1 MKKGISLIALII
13 TIIVIIILA
22 VITIFG
28 VNGVIEKAIEAKIA
42 QEIATEKEWVSA
54 ATVQAKREINGF
66 QEETLGKALDA
77 FVGTG
82 KTNVFTDSDKIAVQF
97 QASERYYLVGK
108 DGAVE
113 GPIEK
118 IVDEYAGDLTKG
130 GKYDGTEAKPYQ
142 ITCIEDLVAFSI
154 MTNGGNSSLGLRS
167 SNFNGKYVELA
178 RTLDFQSI
186 FSYYDYT
193 TEKYGDLN
201 QDTIAENLQ
210 TELTKTEDGCIG
222 FTPIVFYGTFD
233 GKGNAILNLFENVTD
248 RSGLFCG
255 HMTTNLCVKNL
266 EVTGEIISD
275 NTAGGIAMD
284 AFLVENCISKVNIK
298 AKGSVG
304 GLNNTNKTDTQVI
317 HSQNYGNIEG
327 GQYVFGINGRGV
339 IEDCQNYGMI
349 KGTAEVSGISH
360 IAKVINCQNYGTI
373 TGTDGVGGINVEGSV
388 RNSQN
393 YGKVEGKQY
402 VGGIAA
408 RGSVNRCV
416 NYAKVIGDHYVG
428 GIVGVNYYYS
438 LDISDNV
445 NYADVIANGTNGYA
459 GGVIGGCL
467 GGTKT
472 QINCC
477 NFGKVQG
484 YFCGGIIGNSSVDN
498 VKIINSYSVGE
509 LVNGTYKGE
518 ISGYGRDNTYI
529 ENCYWAEVNEIPIC
543 GYSKVQSINSTAYPL
558 SFIKSQNFVDILNN
572 YVASYN
578 TEHGEE
584 ENFVELLSWKLD
596 EKTGYPVLK
605 YSNE

>member
-210 TELTKTEDGCIG
+210 TELTKTEEGCIG
-222 FTPIVFYGTFD
+222 FRPINSFYGKFD
-233 GKGNAILNLFENVTD
+233 GKNNAIKNIYENAITSNFGFMKSMNTD
-248 RSGLFCG
+248 
-255 HMTTNLCVKNL
+255 TIIKNL
-266 EVTGEIISD
+266 TISGELKSDKYSTVGGVVGVITSGGNHTGRI
-275 NTAGGIAMD
+275 
-284 AFLVENCISKVNIK
+284 ENCHNYCNIS
-298 AKGSVG
+298 AP
-304 GLNNTNKTDTQVI
+304 
-317 HSQNYGNIEG
+317 
-327 GQYVFGINGRGV
+327 
-339 IEDCQNYGMI
+339 
-349 KGTAEVSGISH
+349 A
-360 IAKVINCQNYGTI
+360 
-373 TGTDGVGGINVEGSV
+373 
-388 RNSQN
+388 
-393 YGKVEGKQY
+393 
-402 VGGIAA
+402 
-408 RGSVNRCV
+408 
-416 NYAKVIGDHYVG
+416 YVG
-428 GIVGVNYYYS
+428 GIVGYENDSIETILNCSNY
-438 LDISDNV
+438 
-445 NYADVIANGTNGYA
+445 GTLTSVPSVGGGGY
-459 GGVIGGCL
+459 
-467 GGTKT
+467 
-472 QINCC
+472 
-477 NFGKVQG
+477 
-484 YFCGGIIGNSSVDN
+484 CGGIIGNNDGVQCVIAGCYNAGN
-498 VKIINSYSVGE
+498 VLCGITGNNKGTVINCYNVGQTKYGLIYANQNKLYNSYSVGTCE
-509 LVNGTYKGE
+509 SLGGYFNYSGTDVVKIFYLEGTAEKMIASDIKHVDDLSSSKTKEEMISDEFLNVLNTTNIEGYTDFWQKDNSQMNNGFPILKWQANAE
-518 ISGYGRDNTYI
+518 ID
-529 ENCYWAEVNEIPIC
+529 
-543 GYSKVQSINSTAYPL
+543 
-558 SFIKSQNFVDILNN
+558 
-572 YVASYN
+572 
-578 TEHGEE
+578 
-584 ENFVELLSWKLD
+584 
-596 EKTGYPVLK
+596 
-605 YSNE
+605 